1 MRHHGITINGIG
13 AVAGDLMPAAD
24 AIHAG
29 HYSAQQAQR
38 NHQDSLAIAP
48 ECTGQELATR
58 AGRQALRGFHR
69 HMDLHLHSTIHDPG
83 LDFWSLNCFVAD
95 QLGLDTTMTLGV
107 NGMSNSMVAGLELA
121 ANVLKGQPG
130 QAALIT
136 AGDTFHTPL
145 FDRWQTDPG
154 ITYGDAGAAVLL
166 QRDSRDDAVAEL
178 ISTASCAQPQL
189 EGLHRG
195 NTGWYNGNIYRP
207 PIQLRQRKAHWL
219 ATHDG
224 PGSLETLNATAV
236 STVVKRALYDAELEL
251 DDLRFLLCPH
261 YGAPLTHRHCLAPL
275 GFPEERSSAFLA
287 RRYGHMGACD
297 HIVDLHHLLT
307 RRLVT
312 AGDHIALLG
321 IGVGMTWTAAILR
334 ITN

>member
-13 AVAGDLMPAAD
+13 AVTGDLMPTAD
-24 AIHAG
+24 AIRAG
-29 HYSAQQAQR
+29 RYSAQQAQR
-38 NHQDSLAIAP
+38 NHQDSLAVAP
-48 ECTGQELATR
+48 ECTGPELAIR

-69 HMDLHLHSTIHDPG
+69 RLDLHLHSTIHDPG
-83 LDFWSLNCFVAD
+83 IDFWSPHCFVAD
-95 QLGLDTTMTLGV
+95 QLGLNTTMTLAV

-121 ANVLKGQPG
+121 TNVIKGQPG
-130 QAALIT
+130 RSALLT
-136 AGDTFHTPL
+136 AGDTFHAPL

-195 NTGWYNGNIYRP
+195 NTGWYDGNTYRP

-219 ATHDG
+219 ATHGG
-224 PGSLETLNATAV
+224 PGSLETLNAAAV
-236 STVVKRALYDAELEL
+236 STVVKQALYDAEIEL
-251 DDLRFLLCPH
+251 DDIRFLLCPH

-275 GFPEERSSAFLA
+275 GIPEERSSAFLA

-297 HIVDLHHLLT
+297 HIVGLHHLLI
-307 RRLVT
+307 RRLVA

-321 IGVGMTWTAAILR
+321 IGVGMTWSAAILR